1 MNSTDRPREVGAHFR
16 NEPTE
21 NDSVPPR
28 GNDSLTIKDYDICHH
43 GRPAIRLGTAARIEH
58 MSTTTDRTTEMGQ
71 PAPVSVATLPTITD
85 DTRAH
90 LGIELRS
97 IYADLCDTQ
106 PITDAQV
113 DLLLRMRHK
122 ERDRRRAA

>member
-1 MNSTDRPREVGAHFR
+1 MTEKGQTNVAPGGA
-16 NEPTE
+16 
-21 NDSVPPR
+21 S
-28 GNDSLTIKDYDICHH
+28 
-43 GRPAIRLGTAARIEH
+43 
-58 MSTTTDRTTEMGQ
+58 
-71 PAPVSVATLPTITD
+71 PTITH

-90 LGIELRS
+90 LGTELRS
-97 IYADLCDTQ
+97 IYADICDTQ

>member
-1 MNSTDRPREVGAHFR
+1 
-16 NEPTE
+16 
-21 NDSVPPR
+21 
-28 GNDSLTIKDYDICHH
+28 
-43 GRPAIRLGTAARIEH
+43 
-58 MSTTTDRTTEMGQ
+58 MSRTTDRTTDIGQ
-71 PAPVSVATLPTITD
+71 TDVVPSGTLPTITEN
-85 DTRAH
+85 TRAH

-97 IYADLCDTQ
+97 IYANLCDTQ